1 MAGAAGV
8 TVVLV
13 LGAGVGLDVVI
24 VVLPA
29 VARAVLAFPAGLAGF
44 GLGEVLPLVFGCDY
58 HCLAEVFRY
67 GVVLAAA
74 ARAMFAVAAGCADLG
89 LAAVVG
95 VAAAGSGALGRAGE
109 PALAR
114 HEAAVMGARVDFP
127 GFRICDELAGDGC
140 VVTVAGHGAS
150 AVFAMWHSCP
160 FGVVVG
166 MVLCNAHRTNK
177 QRESPL
183 PREAGGGTRDRE
195 TTHQPISSVTSAF
208 AAGLRFA
215 AGLAAGFAA
224 GFATRSFG
232 KEA

>member
-1 MAGAAGV
+1 M
-8 TVVLV
+8 L
-13 LGAGVGLDVVI
+13 
-24 VVLPA
+24 
-29 VARAVLAFPAGLAGF
+29 
-44 GLGEVLPLVFGCDY
+44 
-58 HCLAEVFRY
+58 
-67 GVVLAAA
+67 
-74 ARAMFAVAAGCADLG
+74 AVAAGCADLG
-89 LAAVVG
+89 LGAAVVG
-95 VAAAGSGALGRAGE
+95 VAAAGSGAIGLAGE

-224 GFATRSFG
+224 GFATRSLG

>member
-8 TVVLV
+8 PVVLV
-13 LGAGVGLDVVI
+13 IDAGVGLDVVI

-29 VARAVLAFPAGLAGF
+29 VARA
-44 GLGEVLPLVFGCDY
+44 
-58 HCLAEVFRY
+58 
-67 GVVLAAA
+67 
-74 ARAMFAVAAGCADLG
+74 MFAVAAGCADLG
-89 LAAVVG
+89 LGAAVVG
-95 VAAAGSGALGRAGE
+95 VTAAAGCAVVPVLHAALTSLVLWLE
-109 PALAR
+109 LAVAR
-114 HEAAVMGARVDFP
+114 LEAAVMGARVDFP
-127 GFRICDELAGDGC
+127 GFRICDELAGDGGG
-140 VVTVAGHGAS
+140 VTVAGHRSA

-224 GFATRSFG
+224 GFATRSLG